1 MGSGGGG
8 GGSSVPAFDKAIA
21 EEAVA
26 EAYKRQQESRAALEA
41 KTEPYAAKTRE
52 EQERLSTLLTG
63 RTSPEAFRAYE
74 ENFARSMPALTR
86 EYESKVTNFKPGL
99 LDTSRPDSSF
109 NLLADVLRGS
119 AREYG
124 TAMDQASTRAGSRLQ
139 QALAAP
145 IQGYEEASRS
155 LAFNK
160 LRDPVFMSY
169 AERPPTVSSNVED
182 MLKGGLMTYNV

>member
-8 GGSSVPAFDKAIA
+8 GGTSVPEFNKAIA

-26 EAYKRQQESRAALEA
+26 EAYKRQQESLKALEA
-41 KTEPYAAKTRE
+41 RTEPYAAKTRE

-63 RTSPEAFRAYE
+63 RTSPQAFRAYE
-74 ENFARSMPALTR
+74 ENFARTMPALTS
-86 EYESKVTNFKPGL
+86 EYQKQITNFQPGL
-99 LDTSRPDSSF
+99 LNVSQPDSSF
-109 NLLADVLRGS
+109 NLLANVLRGS
-119 AREYG
+119 AKEYG
-124 TAMDQASTRAGSRLQ
+124 TAMDQASARAGSRLQ

-169 AERPPTVSSNVED
+169 AEKPPTVSSNVED
-182 MLKGGLMTYNV
+182 MIKGGLMTYNV